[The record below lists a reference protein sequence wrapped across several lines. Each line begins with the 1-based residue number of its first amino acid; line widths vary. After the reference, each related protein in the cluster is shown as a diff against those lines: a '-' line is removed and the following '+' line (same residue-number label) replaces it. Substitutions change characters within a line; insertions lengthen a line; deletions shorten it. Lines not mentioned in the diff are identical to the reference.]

1 MRLWRHARLRWRLGP
16 RLLAP
21 RRRRLAPCRSTGTR
35 ARPPHSLSANQRRA
49 PPVHRPAHACGC
61 QHRVKITTSGT
72 WRPASG
78 PHHLQMQ
85 QESAQYRRS
94 RRLPHC
100 QAAKVTETEGRAF
113 CLLSRPPLS
122 PAAGTHRDIASSCRL
137 REIARTR
144 DRAWR
149 PEPSPSTRRLRPRFR
164 PVSVGHPNERR
175 PFPASLRRKGIARP
189 GWQRFKP
196 LIVQHR
202 CNQLLTPAYISRVQI
217 DFGSHAPF
225 PVRGPPK
232 IRRLL
237 PQP

>member
-16 RLLAP
+16 RLLAS

-72 WRPASG
+72 WRPASRAS
-78 PHHLQMQ
+78 P
-85 QESAQYRRS
+85 SANAARVS
-94 RRLPHC
+94 PISPVTTAPPLPAGKSHRNR
-100 QAAKVTETEGRAF
+100 GRAF

-164 PVSVGHPNERR
+164 PVSVGHPNEP